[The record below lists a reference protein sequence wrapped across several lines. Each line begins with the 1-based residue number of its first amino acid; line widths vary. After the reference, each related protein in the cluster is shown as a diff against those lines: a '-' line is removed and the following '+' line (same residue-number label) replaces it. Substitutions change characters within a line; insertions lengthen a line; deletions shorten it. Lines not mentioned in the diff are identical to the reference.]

1 MRLQHTLQAILLEFV
16 FTMSHVNLKN
26 NLSNY
31 EARNQEA
38 TLILVPNELP
48 VTNDYLS
55 RCVTLAKATANACNA
70 LKGY

>member
-1 MRLQHTLQAILLEFV
+1 MQLQQAIFLEFA
-16 FTMSHVNLKN
+16 FTMSHANLKN
-26 NLSNY
+26 NLSDY
-31 EARNQEA
+31 EARNQEV
-38 TLILVPNELP
+38 TLILELPNELP